1 MGFIPENTC
10 RRCGTKYPGM
20 RTRCPKCGAPRTNQP
35 TRVPPTTASVT
46 PDTAAYDRAANNMR
60 WQFIFGGIL
69 LVALILAVVVLI
81 LTGTGGDKGSTANPG
96 SQGATVPGDPV
107 TIVGDINLPS
117 PSPSPEPTPEASPT
131 PPITSMAITFL
142 NDTKS
147 DITVSNPGE
156 LVVDLD
162 CAIFPNVEGLT
173 VKWSSSNETV
183 LTVDQSGTFTIVGAL
198 PGQVIHA
205 TVIAECAGLKA
216 SCIVYVPG
224 SQATYLTENLYDP
237 EYVDEWDAEQARLAW
252 EAANATIAPVASQA
266 PTA

>member
-10 RRCGTKYPGM
+10 RRCGTKFPGM

-46 PDTAAYDRAANNMR
+46 PDTAAYDRAGGNMR

-69 LVALILAVVVLI
+69 LVALILAVVVLV
-81 LTGTGGDKGSTANPG
+81 LTGTGGDRGETAKPGTSQSTV
-96 SQGATVPGDPV
+96 VPGETV
-107 TIVGDINLPS
+107 TIMGEINLPS

-142 NDTKS
+142 NEVVKK
-147 DITVSNPGE
+147 DITISNPGE
-156 LVVDLD
+156 LKVDLD
-162 CAIFPNVEGLT
+162 CNVFPAVEGLT

-183 LTVDQSGTFTIVGAL
+183 LTVDQNGVFTIVGAL

-205 TVIAECAGLKA
+205 TVIAECAGLEA
-216 SCIVYVPG
+216 TCTIYVPG
-224 SQATYLTENLYDP
+224 FQATYLTENLYDP
-237 EYVDEWDAEQARLAW
+237 SYEDEWDLEQARIAW
-252 EAANATIAPVASQA
+252 EAANATIAPS
-266 PTA
+266 PTPAA